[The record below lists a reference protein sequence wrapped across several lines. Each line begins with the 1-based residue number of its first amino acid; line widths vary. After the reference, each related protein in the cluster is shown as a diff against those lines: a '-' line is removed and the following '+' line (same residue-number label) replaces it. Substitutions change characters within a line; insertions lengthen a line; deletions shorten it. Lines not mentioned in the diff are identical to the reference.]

1 MGKREIWE
9 VMKGKPKNLDKGKTR
24 IEWQGLE
31 RALMQQNACL
41 VSMRTQVSLPEP
53 MGKSREC

>member
-31 RALMQQNACL
+31 RAHATECL
-41 VSMRTQVSLPEP
+41 PCEHEDPSFTP
-53 MGKSREC
+53 